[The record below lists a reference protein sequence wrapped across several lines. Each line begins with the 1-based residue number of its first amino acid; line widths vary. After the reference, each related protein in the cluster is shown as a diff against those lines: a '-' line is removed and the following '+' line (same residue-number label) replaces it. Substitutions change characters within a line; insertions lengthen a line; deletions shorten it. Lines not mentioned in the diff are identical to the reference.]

1 MRVLHVYKDYFPVL
15 GGIENHVRLL
25 AEEQARRGLDVTV
38 LVTSP
43 EGPEVVEVRAGVRV
57 IKAARLATIA
67 STPLSL
73 GLFGWVRRLDADVAH
88 LHFPYPVGEVAHLLL
103 GRAQR
108 IVITYHSDV
117 VRQRG
122 ILRIYRPLLWRVLR
136 HADRIIATS
145 PNYVTSS
152 PYLSRLADRC
162 TVVPLGID
170 LSPFLSLSRG
180 AREHPDTETRRHGE
194 AETES
199 DLTASPRPPVS
210 PSLRLL
216 FVGRLRYYKGLQY
229 LLRAMADIDAWLM
242 VVGSGPMQAEWQA
255 LASELGLV
263 DRVTFLGEVPDA
275 GLPAYYHAA
284 DVFVLP
290 ACERS
295 EAFGTV
301 QIEAMAAGLPVVCT
315 ELGTGTSF
323 VNRDGET
330 GFVVP
335 PRDPAALA
343 QAINRLLA
351 DASLRQRFG
360 QAGRQRAEC
369 EFSHTVMADRVIALY
384 QQLLAT

>member
-1 MRVLHVYKDYFPVL
+1 VNILHVYKDYFPIL
-15 GGIENHVRLL
+15 GGIENHVKLL
-25 AEEQARRGLDVTV
+25 AEEQVRRGLDVTV
-38 LVTSP
+38 LVTSQA
-43 EGPEVVEVRAGVRV
+43 GPEVVEERAGVRV
-57 IKAARLATIA
+57 IKAARLATVA

-73 GLFGWVRRLDADVAH
+73 SLFGWIRRLNADVAH

-103 GRAQR
+103 GRAR
-108 IVITYHSDV
+108 RTVITYHSDV

-122 ILRIYRPLLWRVLR
+122 FLRVYRPLLWRVLH

-145 PNYVTSS
+145 PNYLASS

-162 TVVPLGID
+162 TVIPLGID
-170 LSPFLSLSRG
+170 LSPFRRTMDRPQSSVLSPQSFR
-180 AREHPDTETRRHGE
+180 T
-194 AETES
+194 
-199 DLTASPRPPVS
+199 
-210 PSLRLL
+210 LL

-229 LLRAMADIDAWLM
+229 LLRAMADIDARL
-242 VVGSGPMQAEWQA
+242 VIVGSGPMQAGWQA
-255 LASELGLV
+255 LAGELGLAN
-263 DRVTFLGEVPDA
+263 RVTFLGEVADA
-275 GLPAYYHAA
+275 ELPAWYGAA

-290 ACERS
+290 ASERS

-335 PRDPAALA
+335 PRNPAALA

-351 DASLRQRFG
+351 DESLRRRFG
-360 QAGRQRAEC
+360 QAGRQRAER
-369 EFSHTVMADRVIALY
+369 EFSHTVMTERVIALY
-384 QQLLAT
+384 HQLLAT